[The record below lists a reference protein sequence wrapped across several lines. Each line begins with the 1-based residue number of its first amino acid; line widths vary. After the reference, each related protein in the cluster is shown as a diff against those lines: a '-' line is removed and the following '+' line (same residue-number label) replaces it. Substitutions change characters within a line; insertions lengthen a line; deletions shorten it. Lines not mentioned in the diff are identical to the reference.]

1 MIQWIGAI
9 QQRLWAIEGTNGAC
23 LGHIRS
29 NGDGW
34 DVFVPSPVGTV
45 ARLRGCDDAESA
57 ARTLCAYW
65 RAPYTPLPERCVQR
79 LGTLDLAAARGAYSA
94 WANVCGGDNPEEPDP
109 LLLGVALREVDR
121 LSTELAK
128 AREAAWEDG
137 RRVELEEAA
146 SLCAPRAH
154 GGTAPGMFV
163 KASRLADEIRAI
175 GAKPRGNA

>member
-1 MIQWIGAI
+1 MVLAWVTFDLTATAGTCSYPALWGRLRAFADATMQNLRRARYARTGARRT
-9 QQRLWAIEGTNGAC
+9 RLYPSGAC
-23 LGHIRS
+23 SGLALSI
-29 NGDGW
+29 W
-34 DVFVPSPVGTV
+34 PQ
-45 ARLRGCDDAESA
+45 RG
-57 ARTLCAYW
+57 
-65 RAPYTPLPERCVQR
+65 
-79 LGTLDLAAARGAYSA
+79 GAYSA
-94 WANVCGGDNPEEPDP
+94 WANVCGGDNPEEPDS